1 MSSESEVHAATP
13 RRRNRRRA
21 GRGLCR
27 IAISVDAAEQA
38 ALEQVARDEGLTVSA
53 FVAVKALAAARNT
66 VLPTTG
72 ELREFLADLN
82 RATLRSRG

>member
-1 MSSESEVHAATP
+1 MRQPHAAATAV
-13 RRRNRRRA
+13 RA

-38 ALEQVARDEGLTVSA
+38 ALEQVEGLTVSA